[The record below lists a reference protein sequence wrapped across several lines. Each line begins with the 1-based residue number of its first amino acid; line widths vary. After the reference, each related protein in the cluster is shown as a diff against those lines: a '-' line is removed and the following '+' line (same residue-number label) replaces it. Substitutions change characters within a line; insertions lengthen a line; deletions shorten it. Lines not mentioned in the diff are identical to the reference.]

1 MTAATK
7 PRRPPRP
14 PAPVPAATQATRAVT
29 RPKELPRAPSVAVT
43 KPATSAK
50 VARVKKPDGSTKP
63 ARPKAS
69 RQANEAATGAAISIR
84 DQVLAFKRDQII
96 AAAVDL
102 FFDDGYQRT
111 TLDAVARRLNFTK
124 PFIYYHFEDKEAIL
138 VEISR
143 RSIVKSNAALAE
155 ALAATGRPT
164 ERLHSVIRSIMRN
177 VLEARHCTAIFF
189 REQKNL
195 SEQARVPLYRQH
207 QEFDAMLVQL
217 LKEGMHTG
225 EFTVMDPALCA
236 LAIAGMVGWGY
247 NWYRPGGRLSAD
259 AICDGMAEMVLRMV
273 GANPDDVRRPT
284 G

>member
-14 PAPVPAATQATRAVT
+14 PAPVPAAAQAARAVA
-29 RPKELPRAPSVAVT
+29 RPKELPRAPSVAAT
-43 KPATSAK
+43 KSAKPAKFTG
-50 VARVKKPDGSTKP
+50 VAKPDVSIKP

-69 RQANEAATGAAISIR
+69 RQANETANGAATSIR

-96 AAAVDL
+96 AAAIEL
-102 FFDDGYQRT
+102 FFEDGYQRT

-143 RSIVKSNAALAE
+143 RSIVKANAALAE

-217 LKEGMHTG
+217 LKKGMRTG

-247 NWYRPGGRLSAD
+247 NWYRPGGRLSVD
-259 AICDGMAEMVLRMV
+259 EICDGMAEMALRMV
-273 GANPDDVRRPT
+273 GANPGDVRRPT

>member
-1 MTAATK
+1 MRKALL
-7 PRRPPRP
+7 R
-14 PAPVPAATQATRAVT
+14 V
-29 RPKELPRAPSVAVT
+29 PSVAVA
-43 KPATSAK
+43 KSANSRK
-50 VARVKKPDGSTKP
+50 VASVAKPNGDTKP

-69 RQANEAATGAAISIR
+69 RQADGAAISIR

-102 FFDDGYQRT
+102 FFEDGYQRT

-143 RSIVKSNAALAE
+143 RSIVKANAALAE

-195 SEQARVPLYRQH
+195 SEQARGPLYRQH

-225 EFTVMDPALCA
+225 EFTVTDPALCA

-273 GANPDDVRRPT
+273 ETNPGDVRRPT
-284 G
+284 

>member
-7 PRRPPRP
+7 PRPPRP
-14 PAPVPAATQATRAVT
+14 PAPVPAATQAARAVVRRT
-29 RPKELPRAPSVAVT
+29 ALPRAPSVAVA
-43 KPATSAK
+43 KSVKSAK
-50 VARVKKPDGSTKP
+50 VATVAKPNGSKKT

-69 RQANEAATGAAISIR
+69 RQANEAANGAAISIR

-96 AAAVDL
+96 AVAVDL
-102 FFDDGYQRT
+102 FFEDGYQRT
-111 TLDAVARRLNFTK
+111 TLDSVARRLNFTK

-143 RSIVKSNAALAE
+143 RSIVKANAALAE

-164 ERLHSVIRSIMRN
+164 ERLHSVIRTIMRN
-177 VLEARHCTAIFF
+177 VLEARRYTAIFF

-217 LKEGMHTG
+217 LNEGIHTG